1 MKKAL
6 FVMMIGTA
14 ALVSS
19 CGNKKAAIEKCK
31 FTALHFL
38 HNHHYSF
45 KKIKL
50 GRWNND

>member
-19 CGNKKAAIEKCK
+19 CGNKKAAEEQLVSGINPEYL
-31 FTALHFL
+31 T
-38 HNHHYSF
+38 
-45 KKIKL
+45 
-50 GRWNND
+50 